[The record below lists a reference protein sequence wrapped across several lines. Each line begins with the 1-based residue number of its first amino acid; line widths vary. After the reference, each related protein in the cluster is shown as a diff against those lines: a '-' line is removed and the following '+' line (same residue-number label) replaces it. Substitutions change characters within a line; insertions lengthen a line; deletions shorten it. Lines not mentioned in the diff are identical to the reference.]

1 MGYGDKPFGLREIKL
16 VGGASGT
23 TVVSLDAAIEL
34 KFKENVTGGRLRG
47 NDSIKA
53 SVAFGDSLEWELSSG
68 GIPLD
73 AYAIMTGRTLTT
85 TGTTPS
91 RVTTGTFKAG
101 DVMPYFKIYGKA
113 MGPSGDDT
121 HVKMTYCKLDADGLE
136 GSFKDGEFL
145 ITKCKGISLDK
156 DGNGYAQV
164 VQNETTTALPTS

>member
-1 MGYGDKPFGLREIKL
+1 MPYGDKPFGLREIKL
-16 VGGASGT
+16 VKGA

-34 KFKENVTGGRLRG
+34 KFKENMVGGRLRG

-53 SVAFGDSLEWELSSG
+53 SVAFGDSVEWELSAG

-73 AYAIMTGRTLTT
+73 GYAVMTGRTMTT
-85 TGTTPS
+85 TGTTPN

-121 HVKMTYCKLDADGLE
+121 HVKMVNCKLDADGLE
-136 GSFKDGEFL
+136 GSFKDGEFVV
-145 ITKCKGISLDK
+145 TKCKGISLDLG
-156 DGNGYAQV
+156 DGSGYLQV
-164 VQNETTTALPTS
+164 VENETTAALPAT